1 MAETKDAYTLSS
13 GTVME
18 SIYADYANKCK
29 ALANT
34 ARKEYYAVSTE
45 KANPSA
51 KETYSKEIASL
62 NAKLNTAEKNKPL
75 ERKAQ
80 ILGNIKYK
88 TVKDANPG
96 MSYEE
101 SKKEKGKALQ
111 SARRQVGALKEKIK
125 ITDKE
130 WEAIQANAISPTKLK
145 KILDNADMDVVRDL
159 ATPKNKIALSDSKKA
174 LIRAYA
180 NSGHT
185 LEEIAEALGISTST
199 VSGVL
204 NA

>member
-13 GTVME
+13 GSEME
-18 SIYADYANKCK
+18 NIYADYANKCK
-29 ALANT
+29 ALANS
-34 ARKEYYAVSTE
+34 ARKEYLTVSTE
-45 KANPSA
+45 RANTSA
-51 KETYSKEIASL
+51 KETYAKEVASL

-80 ILGNIKYK
+80 IIGNIKYK
-88 TVKDANPG
+88 AVKAANPG

-101 SKKEKGKALQ
+101 SQKEKGKALQ

-145 KILDNADMDVVRDL
+145 KILDNADMDIVRDL
-159 ATPKNKIALSDSKKA
+159 ATPKDKVSLTDSKKA

-180 NSGHT
+180 SSGHT
-185 LEEIAEALGISTST
+185 LAEIADALGVSTST

-204 NA
+204 NE